1 MKKSLGLIGGAIMAA
16 WVSAAFGAGTQFK
29 PTPKVNAPTNTVDAV
44 ATYNSGV
51 ALVHEKKYSEA
62 LVDFQK
68 AVAAK
73 PDFAEAHNYLAYCL
87 RLEGPAQ
94 YHEALAH
101 YNKAIQLK
109 PDFAQAYE
117 YRGVLFVKMNRK
129 SDAEKDL
136 ARLQQLDPKLASK
149 LEYALKH
156 NGQELEGY

>member
-1 MKKSLGLIGGAIMAA
+1 MKISLGLIGGVVMAA

-29 PTPKVNAPTNTVDAV
+29 PIPAVNAPTNTVDAV

-51 ALVHEKKYSEA
+51 ALVHEKKYAQA

-87 RLEGPAQ
+87 RREGPAR
-94 YHEALAH
+94 YREALAH

-109 PDFAQAYE
+109 PDLAQAYE

-136 ARLQQLDPKLASK
+136 AHLQRLDPKLASE